1 MPNVYSW
8 LLAKAVDED
17 VDEGVEKLVVVA
29 SGKIGRFLCSYFTFQ
44 PDATRLSLSRGST
57 RLFT

>member
-1 MPNVYSW
+1 MPNGYFW
-8 LLAKAVDED
+8 LLAKVVDED
-17 VDEGVEKLVVVA
+17 VDEGLETVVVVA
-29 SGKIGRFLCSYFTFQ
+29 SGKIGWFLCSCFTFQ